1 MINLVLR
8 ESLRAH
14 AAEYDRLNFGKTY
27 KEQRRLTTNLELID
41 EMFEMMDNGL
51 ELQEA
56 FNSCFGGDLAK
67 YLMRAINKYGDVKPA
82 KPVF

>member
-14 AAEYDRLNFGKTY
+14 AAEHDRLNFGKTY
-27 KEQRRLTTNLELID
+27 KEQHRLTNNLELID

-56 FNSCFGGDLAK
+56 FNSCFSGDLAK
-67 YLMRAINKYGDVKPA
+67 FMQRAINKYGKE
-82 KPVF
+82 